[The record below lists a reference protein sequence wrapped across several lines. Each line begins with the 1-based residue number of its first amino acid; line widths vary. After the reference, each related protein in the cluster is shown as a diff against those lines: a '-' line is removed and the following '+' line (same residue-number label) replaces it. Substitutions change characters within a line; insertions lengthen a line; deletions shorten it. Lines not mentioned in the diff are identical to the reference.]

1 MFQPV
6 RHYAELAQWIEH
18 RSPKA
23 GVVGSNPILG
33 TRDASNPPTLQ
44 AHPSAPAGIF
54 PLLAPPGI
62 GVHHSPTVYP
72 LSAPSSVG

>member
-1 MFQPV
+1 MCQPV

-33 TRDASNPPTLQ
+33 TRDAPNPPTLQ
-44 AHPSAPAGIF
+44 AHPVGPAGISSPSRPAGYWGAPF
-54 PLLAPPGI
+54 PY
-62 GVHHSPTVYP
+62 GVP
-72 LSAPSSVG
+72 LERP

>member
-1 MFQPV
+1 MCQPV

-23 GVVGSNPILG
+23 GVIGSNPILG

-44 AHPSAPAGIF
+44 AHPVGPAGIF
-54 PLLAPPGI
+54 PSRPAGYW
-62 GVHHSPTVYP
+62 G
-72 LSAPSSVG
+72 APSPYGVPLERP

>member
-1 MFQPV
+1 MCQPV

-23 GVVGSNPILG
+23 GVIGSNPILG

-44 AHPSAPAGIF
+44 AHPVGPAGIF
-54 PLLAPPGI
+54 PSRPLGI